1 MLQIDPL
8 DNEEFI
14 AMKYATNIEFN
25 LISRYGITRKF
36 VDSLTVGSSCRTICS
51 CDSRDDVEHFITYD
65 SKSCIYMHILTGDI
79 DYVSFEKK
87 LSEDERLQMRD
98 EMMKVM
104 YDSELGS
111 YLMGV
116 ESMYNDE
123 QAMMILADA
132 SQPSHL

>member
-1 MLQIDPL
+1 
-8 DNEEFI
+8 
-14 AMKYATNIEFN
+14 
-25 LISRYGITRKF
+25 
-36 VDSLTVGSSCRTICS
+36 
-51 CDSRDDVEHFITYD
+51 
-65 SKSCIYMHILTGDI
+65 MHILTGDI